1 MQIGKTYTF
10 KGSRIKNAVRGNMEP
25 EGDAFLFQGNSFCF
39 FKAIDGAEEQCPWG
53 RLHLDYE
60 AAGAAV
66 AAVRIMASD
75 SREIEWEGEWLF
87 IDDFL
92 ERADISQAQKEKIF
106 ERFGCVCAESRKD
119 VLLYTLRGRYLWLE
133 ICTKGGEDVQGKISS
148 IKIYQKGDTFI
159 DTFPEIYRERN
170 DFFHRYLTI
179 FSSIYNEFQDKIEK
193 VPKLFCVDSTPKEL
207 LSVLAG
213 WLGIDVQG
221 DFLSEE
227 QLRTLVKEAY
237 ELNKGKGTRKTLQR
251 VAEITADGPVV
262 IKERAF
268 HDKEEKSDI
277 TILISSETKQD
288 KKAGI
293 MYLLQQF
300 KPVKSSMRILFLRK
314 NSSMDKDA
322 YMDMNAVI
330 IDGSYQCMDRNADY
344 ENIILK

>member
-10 KGSRIKNAVRGNMEP
+10 KGSRIKSAVLSNMKP
-25 EGDAFLFQGNSFCF
+25 EGDAFWFQGNSSCF
-39 FKAIDGAEEQCPWG
+39 FKAIDGAEEQCLWG

-60 AAGAAV
+60 MAGAAV
-66 AAVRIMASD
+66 AAVRVVASD
-75 SREIEWEGEWLF
+75 SRVIEWEEEEIF

-92 ERADISQAQKEKIF
+92 ERPDITEIQKEEIF
-106 ERFGCVCAESRKD
+106 KGSGCVYAENKKE
-119 VLLYTLRGRYLWLE
+119 VLLYSLKGRYLWLE
-133 ICTKGGEDVQGKISS
+133 ICIKGGEEVQGRISS

-179 FSSIYNEFQDKIEK
+179 FSSIYNEFQDKIEQM
-193 VPKLFCVDSTPKEL
+193 PKLFHIDSTPKEL
-207 LSVLAG
+207 LPLLAG

-237 ELNKGKGTRKTLQR
+237 QLNKGKGTRKTLQR

-268 HDKEEKSDI
+268 RDKEEKSDI
-277 TILISSETKQD
+277 TVLISSETEQD

-300 KPVKSSMRILFLRK
+300 KPVKSSMRILFLKK
-314 NSSMDKDA
+314 NSRMDKDA
-322 YMDMNAVI
+322 YMDMNAMI
-330 IDGSYQCMDRNADY
+330 IDGSYQCMDGNADY